1 MKEHVAWTVLA
12 MSGEERVPLDHRNPY
27 LGIGYWDGIW
37 RCGKSYQERRSL
49 VMLTISVIST
59 GCHGLKA
66 DNVLA
71 PRAPLDQVDQTPL
84 DVHVAR
90 HLLDAQ
96 AGGQT
101 LDMTLEA
108 ITTKICS
115 TTSTPILTSSFP

>member
-37 RCGKSYQERRSL
+37 RCGKSYKERRSL
-49 VMLTISVIST
+49 VMLTISVISS

-66 DNVLA
+66 DDVLA

-90 HLLDAQ
+90 HLLDA
-96 AGGQT
+96 ASRRPEPRY
-101 LDMTLEA
+101 DA
-108 ITTKICS
+108 
-115 TTSTPILTSSFP
+115 

>member
-1 MKEHVAWTVLA
+1 
-12 MSGEERVPLDHRNPY
+12 
-27 LGIGYWDGIW
+27 
-37 RCGKSYQERRSL
+37 
-49 VMLTISVIST
+49 MLTISVISS

-66 DNVLA
+66 DDVLA

-115 TTSTPILTSSFP
+115 TTSTPIFTSSFP